1 MSKLKKSLIML
12 ILFIFTIASMYSMSY
27 AASVKVTDENLKST
41 LQKFVSSSDNDKNYK
56 ITVEN
61 NQIKMTSDEGNYTI
75 DYDLTNKP
83 TFTYTAEVQQGM
95 SYKDFQ
101 EKTGGSSS
109 TMLGYVAVANIQG
122 VEYEDSLAYFAMCL
136 LASAFSSMSSSNT
149 SNSYVIFDDTELS
162 EGVTIE
168 KDPNDTKTIY
178 ASEFGNRVMEYVNAM
193 YSEKQSFKDTDGLN
207 TFEMTTEM
215 KDKTSTSCK
224 LVTTLTVD
232 TDADFSQMKGYAEQM
247 ANSFTGNNDN
257 NNNGSNTTNS
267 NNGSNASSNNNNSN
281 ENKAT
286 TTSQSSSSSSSY
298 SSKSSEST
306 KDTTASKTTLP
317 KTGTTDTVIL
327 IAVISI
333 CSILAI
339 TFGIKNRKY
348 KDVK

>member
-1 MSKLKKSLIML
+1 MLKKILIIFLIVSLILVNGYM
-12 ILFIFTIASMYSMSY
+12 TISY
-27 AASVKVTDENLKST
+27 ATAVKVTDENLKSS

-61 NQIKMTSDEGNYTI
+61 KQIKITSDDGNYTI
-75 DYDLTNKP
+75 NYDLTNKP
-83 TFTYTAEVQQGM
+83 TFTYEANIAQGM

-101 EKTGGSSS
+101 EKTNGSSS

-136 LASAFSSMSSSNT
+136 LAYAFSSMSSSNT

-247 ANSFTGNNDN
+247 ANSFTDN
-257 NNNGSNTTNS
+257 
-267 NNGSNASSNNNNSN
+267 SSNKTDSNS
-281 ENKAT
+281 NKAT
-286 TTSQSSSSSSSY
+286 TTSQSSSSSSSG
-298 SSKSSEST
+298 SSSSNSSNGST
-306 KDTTASKTTLP
+306 KDSTASTTTLP